1 MAWPPEHQSIAE
13 FLDRVR
19 RRYSAAKGE
28 EAARISAWMMDAI
41 DDGKI
46 NEAQARAAWGQTQ
59 AQWGQTRGR
68 MQADRQALRA
78 VQAARGE

>member
-1 MAWPPEHQSIAE
+1 MWPPEHQTVDQFLARVKARYAQAE
-13 FLDRVR
+13 GAR
-19 RRYSAAKGE
+19 AA
-28 EAARISAWMMDAI
+28 AISTWLMDAI

-46 NEAQARAAWGQTQ
+46 TDAQARQAWGQTQ

-78 VQAARGE
+78 VQSARGN

>member
-1 MAWPPEHQSIAE
+1 MDA
-13 FLDRVR
+13 FLARVR
-19 RRYSAAKGE
+19 ARYAVAEGARAA
-28 EAARISAWMMDAI
+28 AISTWLMDAL

-46 NEAQARAAWGQTQ
+46 TDAQARAAWGQTQ

-78 VQAARGE
+78 VQGAKGE